1 MSIVIGS
8 RKENTLPP
16 LGFELATLRS
26 LAGHSNA
33 RQKEG
38 EEEEEEETPLPKELL
53 AEFAEAFDFFDMKKT
68 GTITTQEL
76 FSVLRAMGQ
85 NATEAELNSMVNEVD
100 ADGNGTVEID
110 EFEEMMLNKID
121 AEVGPEVDKETFA
134 LFDADGDGLIGP
146 EELLKVM
153 RQFGKKV
160 SEEEVKLMIMAVD
173 KDGDGQVS
181 FEEFCEMIA
190 GDP

>member
-1 MSIVIGS
+1 MD
-8 RKENTLPP
+8 
-16 LGFELATLRS
+16 
-26 LAGHSNA
+26 
-33 RQKEG
+33 G
-38 EEEEEEETPLPKELL
+38 EEEEEEEAPLPKELL

-121 AEVGPEVDKETFA
+121 EEVGPEVNKETFA
-134 LFDADGDGLIGP
+134 LFDADGDGFIGP
-146 EELLKVM
+146 EELLAVM
-153 RQFGKKV
+153 RRFGKTV
-160 SEEEVKLMIMAVD
+160 SEDEARAMIKDAD
-173 KDGDGQVS
+173 KDGDGKMS
-181 FEEFCEMIA
+181 FDEFCEMIA